1 MVAKVVDKEL
11 AELKRLLQVM
21 RNRNYDCSDE
31 IRKIQER
38 IAKRKAE
45 IEKAMSDEARKKTGD
60 LLIF

>member
-1 MVAKVVDKEL
+1 
-11 AELKRLLQVM
+11 M